1 MNNPTSQGMTSPNVA
16 TEGSENN
23 SSSYPSS
30 YSFSSSYSHK
40 NIDDDIDDLLSCFG
54 PVNSQEFAPNID
66 FSDLELDKNLS
77 EIFEDLKNVVKTED
91 GENNYSLAAGCS
103 TLPDDPIN
111 SLWSIQRNIE
121 LEEERVEKL
130 RKPRFQTLP
139 AYKKRAKQETQWIE
153 AVHAA
158 KIAVSPKTEMEK
170 LMAGVSAAQQSID
183 TSSDLPFV
191 IEGGGGKIL
200 G

>member
-1 MNNPTSQGMTSPNVA
+1 MRGPSVP
-16 TEGSENN
+16 TEGSEKV
-23 SSSYPSS
+23 SSIS
-30 YSFSSSYSHK
+30 SSSYSHK

-91 GENNYSLAAGCS
+91 GENNISLAGGCS

-111 SLWSIQRNIE
+111 SLWNIQKNIE
-121 LEEERVEKL
+121 MEEERVEKL

-158 KIAVSPKTEMEK
+158 KNAVSPKTEIEEYV
-170 LMAGVSAAQQSID
+170 GID
-183 TSSDLPFV
+183 FSSDLPPV
-191 IEGGGGKIL
+191 SDSGGGKT
-200 G
+200 